1 MSGLQV
7 FSKTVYLSEIA
18 LLLHGILDANIKTSL
33 KGNVGG
39 VVNFI
44 NHVIAEEMQMLEPD
58 VTTSE
63 VVLMYVGMFV
73 FLFGVAF
80 ILMKKH
86 S

>member
-1 MSGLQV
+1 M
-7 FSKTVYLSEIA
+7 EIA
-18 LLLHGILDANIKTSL
+18 LLLHGFLDANINISL
-33 KGNVGG
+33 KGTVGG

-44 NHVIAEEMQMLEPD
+44 NHVIAKEMQMLEPD

-73 FLFGVAF
+73 FLFGMAF
-80 ILMKKH
+80 VLMKKH